1 MSPTVR
7 FWVVI
12 DGIRCYADIV
22 RCQMIGGSQIRNAK
36 KHQDERSLDMI
47 FAHVRHMHHHQ
58 SVAMFEEV
66 GLLFGQP
73 PVLFH
78 LEQKDGQT
86 QAELARQM
94 NRTPATVTATLTRM
108 EHDGWIERRRDPND
122 NRVLRVFLTE
132 KAHGVREE
140 MARRMWQFEAV
151 TFAGFTES
159 ELALLRR
166 FFLQM
171 EENLE
176 AEGARRQAAQESETQ
191 FPK

>member
-1 MSPTVR
+1 
-7 FWVVI
+7 
-12 DGIRCYADIV
+12 
-22 RCQMIGGSQIRNAK
+22 
-36 KHQDERSLDMI
+36 
-47 FAHVRHMHHHQ
+47 
-58 SVAMFEEV
+58 MFEEL

-78 LEQKDGQT
+78 LQQRDGQT

-108 EHDGWIERRRDPND
+108 ESDGWIERRRDPHD

-132 KAHGVREE
+132 KAYGIQEE
-140 MARRMWQFEAV
+140 VAKRMRQIEAV
-151 TFAGFTES
+151 TFAGFSDS
-159 ELALLRR
+159 ELALMRR

-176 AEGARRQAAQESETQ
+176 IV
-191 FPK
+191 